1 MGNRQDQRYRKG
13 KNKRQMSQVKKMAN
27 DVNAIVIGAGRL
39 GSNIAKYLAKQ
50 KKNDVLLIDRNR
62 RKLNN
67 VYDYSGFIEVGDATD
82 LAFLE
87 DNGIKGAERV
97 VAITDDDNTNIF
109 ISDVCVNMYHTRE
122 VYIRLK
128 DSRKM
133 KLVDPS
139 VKCICPFE
147 LSLNDFAALMEE
159 AQK

>member
-1 MGNRQDQRYRKG
+1 MSVWNEKCIISPSLICLDMC
-13 KNKRQMSQVKKMAN
+13 NLESQVR
-27 DVNAIVIGAGRL
+27 I
-39 GSNIAKYLAKQ
+39 
-50 KKNDVLLIDRNR
+50 
-62 RKLNN
+62 
-67 VYDYSGFIEVGDATD
+67 
-82 LAFLE
+82 LE
-87 DNGIKGAERV
+87 DNGIREAERV

-109 ISDVCVNMYHTRE
+109 ISDVCVNMYHTKE

-147 LSLNDFAALMEE
+147 LSLDDFAELMEE